1 MRTLFFLLLIQGA
14 LFGQN
19 RYHHTE
25 TTQKKGTTYLKS
37 NMSPVNGI
45 VYVKYHTNSG
55 GNLQSET
62 HYRNGKK
69 EGPLKKWYAQGQI
82 KCEGNSKKGKA
93 NGYWRSWHS
102 NGQLK
107 VEKNY

>member
-1 MRTLFFLLLIQGA
+1 MRAIYIFLLIQGA

-19 RYHHTE
+19 RYDHTE
-25 TTQKKGTTYLKS
+25 TIQKKDITYLKS
-37 NMSPVNGI
+37 NMAVVNGI
-45 VYVKYHTNSG
+45 IFVNYHVNSG

-62 HYRNGKK
+62 HFKNGQKD
-69 EGPLKKWYAQGQI
+69 GPLKKWYAQGQI

-102 NGQLK
+102 NG
-107 VEKNY
+107 